1 LKRIKTF
8 KVFKHPVLGYQA
20 VKVGFSWPGLFFSGI
35 WLLLKQLWGYA
46 FVFLSI
52 TLLLSFV
59 EAGFEKEESIA
70 GMVLVFW
77 LEIGIYIFV
86 GSKGNE
92 WRSDNLQKRG
102 FKLIDI
108 VQAEIPSA
116 AIRKVSTI

>member
-1 LKRIKTF
+1 
-8 KVFKHPVLGYQA
+8 
-20 VKVGFSWPGLFFSGI
+20 VGFSWPGLFFSGI